1 MTVTRQLF
9 QLQEL
14 DTEIE
19 QKDLTLNQKQN
30 QLGNRKV
37 LDAAQQQ
44 LAADQKRLDE
54 LSHQHREAEAEVTDL
69 LTKIAE
75 IEGKLYSGRITN
87 PKELTSLQHEVS
99 TMKARSD
106 ALENTTLEIID
117 RVEEVER
124 IVATATDDL
133 KKLEEDW
140 RQQQK
145 QLSEDI
151 NSLDAS
157 LEKLHKQRRELVGQ
171 IDTATVN
178 LYEKIR
184 KQKKQAVAKVEQG
197 ICRACRISLSASAL
211 QKARSG
217 QPIQCGTCGRIL
229 YIS

>member
-1 MTVTRQLF
+1 MSVTRQLF

-19 QKDLTLNQKQN
+19 QKDLTLNQKQS
-30 QLGNRKV
+30 QLGDRKV

-54 LSHQHREAEAEVTDL
+54 LRHQHREAEAEVTDL
-69 LTKIAE
+69 LDKIAE
-75 IEGKLYSGRITN
+75 IEGQLYSGRITN

-124 IVATATDDL
+124 VVATATDDL

-140 RQQQK
+140 QQQQK
-145 QLSEDI
+145 QLSEEI
-151 NSLDAS
+151 KSLNAS
-157 LEKLHKQRRELVGQ
+157 LEELHKRRRELVGQ
-171 IDTATVN
+171 IDAATVN